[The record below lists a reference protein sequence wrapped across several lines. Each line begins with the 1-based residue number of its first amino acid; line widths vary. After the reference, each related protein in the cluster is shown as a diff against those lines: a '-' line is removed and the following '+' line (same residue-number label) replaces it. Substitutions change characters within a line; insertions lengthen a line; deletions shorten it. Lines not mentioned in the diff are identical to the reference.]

1 MRAGSPAQA
10 RDGAGVH
17 AARRVHASL
26 PCSVINGPQHGGRL
40 NQIHEAFGLA
50 QRVGALD
57 QRQLRI
63 RAVLSVDR
71 LQAGQHLRQQ
81 TRAIIA
87 FGGHTQTPAQ
97 GFALGRQPAHQRIA
111 RRQRQAQR
119 GGPVHVRAHGR
130 RLPQFRHHPRQRA
143 GLVQHV
149 QHARR
154 LDGHEAAR
162 QFLPHALGHQ
172 RVGLAGLDHAAA
184 QRQRLGR
191 DAEIGEAR
199 REAASRRMRTGSSSK
214 ASPTWRN
221 ARAQVGLAAQ
231 RVDQLAI
238 GLARNGVDGEI
249 AAAQIVF
256 QRHVDTG
263 MEGEALV
270 AVAGLALGAGERVF
284 LFGARMQEHRKIAAH
299 GHEAP
304 ARHILGRGADHDQS

>member
-119 GGPVHVRAHGR
+119 GGPVHVRAGR

-199 REAASRRMRTGSSSK
+199 REAAQPQDAHGVFLEGL
-214 ASPTWRN
+214 AHVAEH